1 MIVLSSGPES
11 TKAIDNR
18 TSETRA
24 PHLIYDYH
32 ATCDTLTEP
41 PHPAFMC
48 TALQPP
54 QPVMMFLI
62 NEC

>member
-1 MIVLSSGPES
+1 MLVGELYTWGVHGVSVVFYLS
-11 TKAIDNR
+11 
-18 TSETRA
+18 
-24 PHLIYDYH
+24 
-32 ATCDTLTEP
+32 TLTEL